1 MDFGRTYDGRT
12 DSQAGIEW
20 NINNTNNL
28 KVNNIV

>member
-1 MDFGRTYDGRT
+1 MDFGRSYDSQT
-12 DSQAGIEW
+12 ESQAGHRM